1 MTQENNLTARPI
13 NPATLAK
20 RMLLGGGIALIFIS
34 VFLLGV
40 DEPNPAWPKFWMVR
54 PLLIV
59 TLAGATG
66 GLIYYVMNHVFYY
79 GWKKAFAVV
88 ISLIV
93 YIIGLWIGFV
103 LGLVGTLWD

>member
-13 NPATLAK
+13 NPVLLAK

-34 VFLLGV
+34 VFLLRV

-59 TLAGATG
+59 TLAGAVG
-66 GLIYYVMNHVFYY
+66 GLVYYFMNHVLYY
-79 GWKKAFAVV
+79 GWKKAVAIIV
-88 ISLIV
+88 SLIV

-103 LGLVGTLWD
+103 LGLVGTLWN